1 MTTAIGEK
9 LNTGRVTNTGIEVVT
24 TCFHCKGTGENVRAV
39 DIDALSSIY
48 NQFPENKI
56 MRIKEVRAKWLFDL
70 RSAKEL
76 VEGYDRYRDT
86 LQGIESDRAL
96 AIDDAN
102 NLLLKELT
110 EINYSNT

>member
-48 NQFPENKI
+48 NEFPDNKI
-56 MRIKEVRAKWLFDL
+56 MRIKQVRAKWLFDL

-76 VEGYDRYRDT
+76 VESYDRYRDI
-86 LQGIESDRAL
+86 LIGIERDRAL
-96 AIDDAN
+96 ALEDASG
-102 NLLLKELT
+102 LLLKELT